1 MLIKFKL
8 QGVERIIKQNGPN
21 DFVAYEVENP
31 DRALG
36 FYSTL
41 QNAVLRHIKDAGSL
55 SENGREEVIELKNY
69 IERFNKLCDEI
80 RGADPEDLLQDAV
93 FEKRP
98 EKGSHLKKKKIQP
111 EEKQN
116 STEESFGDDF

>member
-8 QGVERIIKQNGPN
+8 QGVERVIKQNGPN

-36 FYSTL
+36 YYSTL
-41 QNAVLRHIKDAGSL
+41 QNAVLRHIKDASSL
-55 SENGREEVIELKNY
+55 DESGREEVIELRNY

-80 RGADPEDLLQDAV
+80 RGADPEDLLKDAV

-98 EKGSHLKKKKIQP
+98 EK
-111 EEKQN
+111 
-116 STEESFGDDF
+116 